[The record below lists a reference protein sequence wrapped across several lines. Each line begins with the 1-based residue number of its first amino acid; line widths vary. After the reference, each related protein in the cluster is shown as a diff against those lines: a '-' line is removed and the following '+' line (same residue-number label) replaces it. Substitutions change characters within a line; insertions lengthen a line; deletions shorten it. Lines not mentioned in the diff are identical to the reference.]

1 MSKRWVD
8 LLVLGGG
15 MAGLAA
21 AARTVERGGTATL
34 VEKGETLGGS
44 AQYAEFIWTA
54 PSLDVLREVNPRGD
68 PALAEAVIDGYDG
81 AMEWVRG
88 LGVEVKPAVDLL
100 GFGRG
105 HGTDLNMLFRT
116 EERMIRDA
124 PGSEVV
130 LRAEPTRLL
139 IDQGR
144 VSGAEVRLHSGEQRT
159 IAARTT
165 LLAMGG
171 FAGSPELR
179 ARHLGEQARDLP
191 LRANQHSAGRGLD
204 LGLSA
209 GATFGKDDAGFYGHL
224 MASGVDVSDPFM
236 FAPMSFYHSEHGV
249 LLNVRGNRF
258 VDETVGDQLNAIALL
273 DQPEARC
280 LLVYDQRVH
289 RDWMLKPY
297 VEGIEPY
304 NKFDAVYKA
313 GGRCAIA
320 HDLDEFQALPDEWGY
335 PADAVH
341 AALEAFNRQA
351 QSGAHDPPR
360 VNDALPLA
368 EPPFYVVELI
378 PAITFTF
385 GGLLIDPQA
394 RVLGEDGD
402 PIPGLLAAG
411 GDAGGLYHR
420 AYAGGLAPALVFGLR
435 ASDTAL
441 ARAADPV
448 TA

>member
-1 MSKRWVD
+1 MSTERVD

-21 AARTVERGGTATL
+21 AARTVERGGTAVL
-34 VEKGETLGGS
+34 VEKGDTVGGS

-54 PSLDVLREVNPRGD
+54 PSLEVLREVNPNGD
-68 PALAEAVIDGYDG
+68 PALAETLIDGYPG
-81 AMEWVRG
+81 AMDWVRA

-100 GFGRG
+100 GFGHG
-105 HGTDLNMLFRT
+105 HGTDLNALFRT
-116 EERMIRDA
+116 EERMVGEA
-124 PGSEVV
+124 PGSEVL

-139 IDQGR
+139 LEEGR
-144 VSGAEVRLHSGEQRT
+144 VDGAEVRLESGESRS
-159 IAARTT
+159 IAARAT

-171 FAGSPELR
+171 FAGNPQLR
-179 ARHLGEQARDLP
+179 AAHLGEQARDLP
-191 LRANQHSAGRGLD
+191 LRANPHSAGRGLE

-209 GATFGKDDAGFYGHL
+209 GAKFGKDGAGFYGHL
-224 MASGVDVSDPFM
+224 MASGVKVSDPFM

-249 LLNVRGNRF
+249 LLNVRGERF
-258 VDETVGDQLNAIALL
+258 IDETVGDQLNTIALL

-280 LLVYDQRVH
+280 LLVYDERVH
-289 RDWMLKPY
+289 RDWMLRPY
-297 VEGIEPY
+297 VKGVEPY

-320 HDLDEFQALPDEWGY
+320 HDLDEFEALPDEWGY
-335 PADAVH
+335 PAEAVH
-341 AALEAFNRQA
+341 AALVEFNRQA
-351 QSGAHDPPR
+351 EAGTHDPPR
-360 VNDALPLA
+360 LRDALPLV
-368 EPPFYVVELI
+368 EPPFYVVEVV

-385 GGLLIDPQA
+385 GGLLIDTQA
-394 RVLGEDGD
+394 RVLGQDGE

-441 ARAADPV
+441 ARAGQSIPA
-448 TA
+448 